1 MDDFQTHSGLY
12 RHDFQQTIDGKETDL
27 YVLTNEAGGEVAVTN
42 YGCALL
48 TWLVPDKE
56 GKMGN
61 VLQGHDS
68 IQHLIDSDV
77 DCLSTTIGRYGN
89 RICDGRFTLDGKEY
103 RLECNNGKNSL
114 HGGPKG
120 FHKRVWT
127 MVSQSGNAVTFR
139 YQAQDGEEGFP
150 GTLSVTLTYS
160 LDNDNALSMDYRAEC
175 DKKTI
180 VNLTNHAFFSLSGIG
195 NPTPSQMGNIVT
207 INADFY
213 LPTDETNIPT
223 GEILKVADTPMDFRT
238 PHAIGERIDEPF
250 EQLKC
255 GHGYDHCYVLNKTEA
270 GDNTLA
276 ATCFDPVSGR
286 TLEVFTTEPGVQFYT
301 ANWNHGMKGAF
312 GSTFPDRSA
321 VCFEAQHFPD
331 TPNRSY
337 FPTAVLNPGET
348 YKQTTVYR
356 IKINH

>member
-1 MDDFQTHSGLY
+1 MDDFKTRSGLY
-12 RHDFQQTIDGKETDL
+12 RHAFQQTIDGKETDL
-27 YVLTNEAGGEVAVTN
+27 YVLTNAIGGEVAVTN

-61 VLQGHDS
+61 ILQGHDS
-68 IQHLIDSDV
+68 IQHLIDSEV

-103 RLECNNGKNSL
+103 QLERNNGKNSL

-127 MVSQSGNAVTFR
+127 MVSQSVTSVTFR
-139 YQAQDGEEGFP
+139 YQAKDGEEGFP
-150 GTLSVTLTYS
+150 GALSVTLTYT
-160 LDNDNALSMDYRAEC
+160 LDNDNALRMDYQAEC

-180 VNLTNHAFFSLSGIG
+180 INLTNHAFFSLSGIG
-195 NPTPSQMGNIVT
+195 NPTPSQMDDIVT

-238 PHAIGERIDEPF
+238 PHAIGERINEPF

-276 ATCFDPVSGR
+276 ATCFDPASGR

-348 YKQTTVYR
+348 YKQTTIYR
-356 IKINH
+356 FKINH